1 MVCDAGRPHHLE
13 IGLHDRIGGGPEH
26 AELGSPTENIPH
38 FRVLLFEI
46 SASHFA
52 MSARSR
58 EVYPQMSSE
67 NDRVIV
73 VGAGPVG
80 LTAALALRRRG
91 IETLVLASEQALVM
105 ELRGSTFH
113 PPTLDLLDE
122 FALVPRMIEVGLK
135 APTWQFR
142 DRETGPVATFDL
154 ALLGGDTNHP
164 YRVQCEQWK
173 LMRFL
178 EEELRGEGVELR
190 FGHEVTA
197 VRQDGDGV
205 TVTANTASGPVS
217 MTGRYV
223 IAADGAR
230 SAVRRSLGVEFEGF
244 TYAELF
250 LIASTDFPFENTLTD
265 IAYVNYIADPLEWLV
280 LLRVPGLWRVLVPAP
295 ENSDREKLLS
305 DENLQAML
313 QRVVPRPEPYT
324 IAHRSIYHVHQRVA
338 KSFRHGRVLLAGDAA
353 HVNNPLGGMGMN
365 GGIQDAFNLADKL
378 KAIWAGADDRLLDRY
393 DRQRRTVAVEAVQ
406 QQTHR
411 NQQVISERDP
421 ETRKKSLD
429 AMRKVA
435 ADKASAREYMLRSSM
450 IASMRRAAEIE

>member
-1 MVCDAGRPHHLE
+1 
-13 IGLHDRIGGGPEH
+13 
-26 AELGSPTENIPH
+26 
-38 FRVLLFEI
+38 
-46 SASHFA
+46 
-52 MSARSR
+52 MSN
-58 EVYPQMSSE
+58 E
-67 NDRVIV
+67 NDRVII

-80 LTAALALRRRG
+80 LTAALALHRRG
-91 IETLVLASEQALVM
+91 IPTMLLAAEPELVM

-122 FALVPRMIEVGLK
+122 FDLVPRMIEFGLK

-154 ALLGGDTNHP
+154 ALLAGDTNHP

-178 EEELRGEGVELR
+178 EEKLRKEGVELR

-197 VRQDGDGV
+197 VRQDDAGV
-205 TVTANTASGPVS
+205 TVTATTASGPIEIK
-217 MTGRYV
+217 GRYV
-223 IAADGAR
+223 LAADGAR
-230 SAVRRSLGVEFEGF
+230 SGVRRSLGIEFEGF

-295 ENSDREKLLS
+295 ENSDRDKLLS
-305 DENLQAML
+305 DDNLQAML
-313 QRVVPRPEPYT
+313 QRVVPRSEPYK

-411 NQQVISERDP
+411 NQQIISERDP

-435 ADKASAREYMLRSSM
+435 ADKTSAHEYMLRSSM
-450 IASMRRAAEIE
+450 IASLRRAAEIQ

>member
-1 MVCDAGRPHHLE
+1 
-13 IGLHDRIGGGPEH
+13 
-26 AELGSPTENIPH
+26 
-38 FRVLLFEI
+38 
-46 SASHFA
+46 
-52 MSARSR
+52 MSN
-58 EVYPQMSSE
+58 Q
-67 NDRVIV
+67 NDRVII

-80 LTAALALRRRG
+80 LTAALALARRG
-91 IETLVLASEQALVM
+91 IPNVLLAAEPELVM

-122 FALVPRMIEVGLK
+122 FEVVPRMIEVGLK

-154 ALLGGDTNHP
+154 SLLDGDTNHP

-178 EEELRGEGVELR
+178 EAELRKPEVDLR
-190 FGHEVTA
+190 FGHEVTT
-197 VRQDGDGV
+197 VRQDDDGV
-205 TVTANTASGPVS
+205 TVTAQTASGPVEVA
-217 MTGRYV
+217 GRYV

-244 TYAELF
+244 TYPELF
-250 LIASTDFPFENTLTD
+250 LIASTDFRFENTLTD

-295 ENSDREKLLS
+295 ENADRDKLLS
-305 DENLQAML
+305 DEYLQDVL
-313 QRVVPRPEPYT
+313 QRVVPRAQPYH

-338 KSFRHGRVLLAGDAA
+338 KRFRHGRVVLAGDAA

-365 GGIQDAFNLADKL
+365 GGIQDAFNLADKF
-378 KAIWAGADDRLLDRY
+378 KEIWAGADDRLLDRY

-411 NQQVISERDP
+411 NQQIISERDP
-421 ETRKKSLD
+421 QTRKKSLD
-429 AMRKVA
+429 RLRQIA
-435 ADKASAREYMLRSSM
+435 ADKQAARDYMLRSSM
-450 IASMRRAAEIE
+450 IASMRRAAEIA

>member
-1 MVCDAGRPHHLE
+1 MA
-13 IGLHDRIGGGPEH
+13 
-26 AELGSPTENIPH
+26 
-38 FRVLLFEI
+38 
-46 SASHFA
+46 
-52 MSARSR
+52 
-58 EVYPQMSSE
+58 QK

-80 LTAALALRRRG
+80 LTAALALHRRG
-91 IETLVLASEQALVM
+91 IETMVLAAEPELVM

-122 FALVPRMIEVGLK
+122 FDIVPRMIEVGLK

-154 ALLGGDTNHP
+154 SLLAGDTSHP

-178 EEELRGEGVELR
+178 EEKLRQEGVELR

-205 TVTANTASGPVS
+205 TVTATTAAGPVEIC
-217 MTGRYV
+217 GRYA
-223 IAADGAR
+223 IGADGAR

-250 LIASTDFPFENTLTD
+250 WIASTDFPFENTLTD

-280 LLRVPGLWRVLVPAP
+280 LLKVPGLWRVLVPAP
-295 ENSDREKLLS
+295 ENSDKDKLLS
-305 DENLQAML
+305 DEHMQSML
-313 QRVVPRPEPYT
+313 QRVVARPVPYE

-378 KAIWAGADDRLLDRY
+378 KAIYAGADDALLDRY
-393 DRQRRTVAVEAVQ
+393 DRQRRTVAVDAVQ
-406 QQTHR
+406 AQTHR
-411 NQQVISERDP
+411 NQQMISERDP
-421 ETRKKSLD
+421 ETRKNALD

-435 ADKASAREYMLRSSM
+435 ADPASAREYMLRSSM